1 MGRACTVAAMPTDLA
16 CTTPLMAPAL
26 PDADADAMAS
36 ALKAIADPNRVKIL
50 HRLVSSSPNGVCV
63 CDLAEPLG
71 IGQPSVSHHLRVLRQ
86 AGLVERRR
94 EARFAYYT
102 ARVDA
107 LQALARL
114 IAPAA

>member
-1 MGRACTVAAMPTDLA
+1 MPTDLA
-16 CTTPLMAPAL
+16 CATPLMAPAL
-26 PDADADAMAS
+26 SDADADAMAS

-50 HRLVSSSPNGVCV
+50 HRLISSAPRSVCV

-94 EARFAYYT
+94 EARFAYYS
-102 ARVDA
+102 ARIDN
-107 LQALARL
+107 LRALAAL
-114 IAPAA
+114 IAPVA